1 MQRRVQEPHNI
12 YDGALCNNCEQLKA
26 VDYYG
31 EVPHLGMAG
40 FMDQSLTINR
50 DCWNICLFFLFKD
63 YQHNNQRI
71 LKENQAQIQ
80 MTYTILIEKLNS
92 SFYHT

>member
-1 MQRRVQEPHNI
+1 MGKFPILVWRGSWI
-12 YDGALCNNCEQLKA
+12 SLWQLIVIA
-26 VDYYG
+26 
-31 EVPHLGMAG
+31 ETFA
-40 FMDQSLTINR
+40 F
-50 DCWNICLFFLFKD
+50 FFLFKD

>member
-1 MQRRVQEPHNI
+1 MYNYLFRFEPANCFCSKLIAVQRRVQEPHNI
-12 YDGALCNNCEQLKA
+12 YDGALCNNCEQLK

-50 DCWNICLFFLFKD
+50 DC
-63 YQHNNQRI
+63 
-71 LKENQAQIQ
+71 
-80 MTYTILIEKLNS
+80 
-92 SFYHT
+92 